1 MKIISIFVGKIFVII
16 GKLMHRGSS
25 LPGMM
30 ALKVDKKILSKLKY
44 PKTKLI
50 VTGSSGKGSTSSL
63 IADVLTDNGYSIC
76 FNNAGSNLK
85 YGVTTACI
93 KNCNLL
99 GKIKKM
105 Y

>member
-1 MKIISIFVGKIFVII
+1 MKSISIFIGKIFALF

-44 PKTKLI
+44 PQIKVI
-50 VTGSSGKGSTSSL
+50 VTGSSGKGSTANL
-63 IADVLTDNGYSIC
+63 IADVLKDNGYTIC

-85 YGVTTACI
+85 YGVTTTCI
-93 KNCNLL
+93 KNCNL
-99 GKIKKM
+99 
-105 Y
+105 